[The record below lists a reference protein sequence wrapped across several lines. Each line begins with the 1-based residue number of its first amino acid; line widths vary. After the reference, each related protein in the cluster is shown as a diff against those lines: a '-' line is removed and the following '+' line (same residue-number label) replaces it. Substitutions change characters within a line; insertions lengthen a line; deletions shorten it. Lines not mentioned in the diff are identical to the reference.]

1 MNSGKTIT
9 FAYKI
14 TELKVNFLIL
24 NIILPLWLL
33 CQLMNFKK
41 INNKQVYQ

>member
-24 NIILPLWLL
+24 NR
-33 CQLMNFKK
+33 
-41 INNKQVYQ
+41 NNIAFMVIVSVNEL